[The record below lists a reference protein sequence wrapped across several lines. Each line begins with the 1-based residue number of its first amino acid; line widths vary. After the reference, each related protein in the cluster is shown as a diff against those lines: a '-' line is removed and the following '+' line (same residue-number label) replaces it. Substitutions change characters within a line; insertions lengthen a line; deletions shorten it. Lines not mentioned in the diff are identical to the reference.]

1 MNKFDQDFNWSN
13 IPDNFFSA
21 YSGLVIKKKRK
32 ELGISGREL
41 AKRLNISQQQ
51 ISRYERGINKMTLDL
66 LLNVSIVL
74 AIPFE
79 SLINSIISEVK
90 SNYSSDASVL
100 KTVISMSEPVYFY

>member
-1 MNKFDQDFNWSN
+1 
-13 IPDNFFSA
+13 
-21 YSGLVIKKKRK
+21 
-32 ELGISGREL
+32 
-41 AKRLNISQQQ
+41 
-51 ISRYERGINKMTLDL
+51 MTLDL